1 MADPAYKP
9 QKFTVLGFKDKP
21 SPDKPT
27 GSKPFGLNSQGAV
40 DLLESIMPADKA
52 QSVPHVLIWEIDPT
66 TGKAMHANKD
76 GSPKRPLSVIYA
88 EPAKFGSIVND
99 PNLRFRE
106 RPPVSLERVSIKT
119 DNPRGIIL
127 YRLIELT
134 FTVHRPDIV
143 FDQHIDDQGKH
154 DKNPD
159 QDSWSSL
166 VTPGEA
172 FAIEYGWSASAGVK
186 NGILNGE
193 GFADAQKGVAITGRQ
208 QVRFQVTNYTFQI
221 GADSQIKFLIKG
233 IELGESGLR
242 SAKLIKDPNPDKSK
256 PLAKGQKNS
265 TLDPQ
270 SVPGALDTLLK
281 KLQDEVSDKK
291 NAPQSAK
298 KSKVVLV
305 PFGKLIDIVFAE
317 VIEKSFKDLGFDFKK
332 IFVGCLNGRAGTPAT
347 KYTGGNN
354 VSGTPIS
361 DFTFPLDDILSIF
374 QRLTKAGVML
384 TVYNF
389 IEPFMRLFSDPR
401 IWDRS
406 KDKRDKKDQPISS
419 IPEIIA
425 RTVTTRTKDGKVEV
439 YFYIFDA
446 KTEFTKFVEADD
458 KKLPDDTVTRTQI
471 KKVVND
477 AGIPY
482 VSLVRA
488 NSYIES
494 SNFDIIQDDLMSAIY
509 INRYFGDKGTN
520 RTQKVSNPAVASKQ
534 GKAPPA
540 QQIFSPVIQG
550 SITMLGNFVL
560 DTFGVIWL
568 DFGVSRWDGPF
579 QLDGREDVIESGRFS
594 TTLRVHSCG
603 TDPLGTKSRKT
614 VV

>member
-1 MADPAYKP
+1 MGYTPK
-9 QKFTVLGFKDKP
+9 KFTVLGLNDKP

-27 GSKPFGLNSQGAV
+27 GSKPFALGSQGAV
-40 DLLESIMPADKA
+40 DLLESIMPSDKA
-52 QSVPHVLIWEIDPT
+52 QAVPYVLIWEIDPA
-66 TGKAMHANKD
+66 TGKSMHPVSESD
-76 GSPKRPLSVIYA
+76 PSPKRPLSIIYV
-88 EPAKFGSIVND
+88 EPAKFGSVVND

-106 RPPVSLERVSIKT
+106 RPPVSLERVSVKT
-119 DNPRGIIL
+119 ENPRGIIL
-127 YRLIELT
+127 YKLIELS
-134 FTVHRPDIV
+134 FVVHRPDVV
-143 FDQHIDDQGKH
+143 FDQHIDEQGKH
-154 DKNPD
+154 VKNPD

-172 FAIEYGWSASAGVK
+172 FALEYGWSASTGVK
-186 NGILNGE
+186 NGILTGD
-193 GFADAQKGVAITGRQ
+193 GFADPRNGVAITGRQ
-208 QVRFQVTNYTFQI
+208 QVRFQVTSYTFQI
-221 GADSQIKFLIKG
+221 GADSQIRFLIKG

-242 SAKLIKDPNPDKSK
+242 SATLIKDPNPDTSK
-256 PLAKGQKNS
+256 PFAKAQKNM

-270 SVPGALDTLLK
+270 SVPGALDNLLK
-281 KLQDEVSDKK
+281 KLHDEVGDK
-291 NAPQSAK
+291 NDAHASK
-298 KSKVVLV
+298 KKTVVSV
-305 PFGKLIDIVFAE
+305 PFGKLIDVVFAD
-317 VIEKSFKDLGFDFKK
+317 VIEKSFTDLGFEFKN
-332 IFVGCLNGRAGTPAT
+332 IFVGCLNTRAGTPAL
-347 KYTGGNN
+347 KYSAGST
-354 VSGTPIS
+354 VSSTPIS
-361 DFTFPLDDILSIF
+361 DFTFPLDDIIAIF
-374 QRLTKAGVML
+374 RRLTKAGAML

-389 IEPFMRLFSDPR
+389 LEPFMRLFADPK

-406 KDKRDKKDQPISS
+406 KDKKDKKNQPISS

-425 RTVTTRTKDGKVEV
+425 RTVTTRNKNGKIEV

-458 KKLPDDTVTRTQI
+458 KKLPDETVTRTQI

-477 AGIPY
+477 AGIPF

-488 NSYIES
+488 NSYIEAS
-494 SNFDIIQDDLMSAIY
+494 QFDTIQDDLMAAIY

-520 RTQKVSNPAVASKQ
+520 RAQKVGNPTVASKQ

-540 QQIFSPVIQG
+540 QQIFSPIIQG
-550 SITMLGNFVL
+550 SISMLGNFVL

-579 QLDGREDVIESGRFS
+579 QLDGREDVIESGKFI
-594 TTLRVHSCG
+594 TTLRVHSCA